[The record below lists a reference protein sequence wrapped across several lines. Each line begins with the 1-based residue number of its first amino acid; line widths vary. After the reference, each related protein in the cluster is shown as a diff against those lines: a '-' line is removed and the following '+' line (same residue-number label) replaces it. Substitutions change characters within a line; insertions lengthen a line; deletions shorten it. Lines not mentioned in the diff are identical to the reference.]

1 MLRFFVPVFAIIAA
15 SLFAVWP
22 SFALEG
28 DTGKIEKIS
37 KQVRVQIA
45 ELDQQLQAYL
55 NDALE
60 QFGDR
65 PIECGGNIDKKS
77 LSDCV
82 MEDAS
87 NLTQPA
93 LSIVRNNK
101 ANDDNPMDELAA
113 TEERFAM
120 FNERLNK
127 INDLLSRAGAKL
139 YRTSFD
145 ITPEMDQLRRQVIVY
160 VERKQEYN
168 LRLKQAMLIG
178 AVAVALIFIFA
189 LIFLLLRRV
198 RAN

>member
-55 NDALE
+55 SDALE

-77 LSDCV
+77 LSDC
-82 MEDAS
+82 MREDYGDLA
-87 NLTQPA
+87 QPA

-101 ANDDNPMDELAA
+101 ADDNPMDELAA